1 MEDLELVVLFADADA
16 QRFVTKLI
24 ERGIERRCLRPMK
37 WRQIRDPMHDPRV
50 ARDPTAALTL
60 FLRHPTCRFVVVLD
74 HHGSGG
80 ESRSRESLESD
91 VADVLARAGV
101 AKERTAVIAFEP
113 ELESALVPVWDSV
126 LEILARKRSLRD
138 QFAVRVVAVEAAGEQ
153 LRACEAGV
161 CAAAPA
167 VEARHG
173 GVAARVVEHA
183 AGLSGVARLGVL
195 ALGVQRAPVEVSRGA
210 ESLRVVG
217 RAPHARRLSPG
228 TLGAGPRA
236 QPSGCV
242 GRRALS
248 EHG

>member
-126 LEILARKRSLRD
+126 LEILARKRGVPPAAILPDEGDPKGSWERALRVYQLKSGSALFAELATSLS
-138 QFAVRVVAVEAAGEQ
+138 
-153 LRACEAGV
+153 L
-161 CAAAPA
+161 P
-167 VEARHG
+167 
-173 GVAARVVEHA
+173 
-183 AGLSGVARLGVL
+183 RLKNGS
-195 ALGVQRAPVEVSRGA
+195 ALGRLAACLLRWFGA
-210 ESLRVVG
+210 EG
-217 RAPHARRLSPG
+217 EA
-228 TLGAGPRA
+228 
-236 QPSGCV
+236 
-242 GRRALS
+242 
-248 EHG
+248 

>member
-37 WRQIRDPMHDPRV
+37 WRHIRDPMHDPRV
-50 ARDPTAALTL
+50 ARDPTAALAL

-101 AKERTAVIAFEP
+101 ARERTAVIVFEP

-126 LEILARKRSLRD
+126 LEILARKRD
-138 QFAVRVVAVEAAGEQ
+138 VPPAAILPDEGDPKGSWESA
-153 LRACEAGV
+153 LRAHQLKSGSALF
-161 CAAAPA
+161 ADLATS
-167 VEARHG
+167 
-173 GVAARVVEHA
+173 
-183 AGLSGVARLGVL
+183 LSLSTLKKGA
-195 ALGVQRAPVEVSRGA
+195 ALGRLAACLLRWFGA
-210 ESLRVVG
+210 EG
-217 RAPHARRLSPG
+217 D
-228 TLGAGPRA
+228 
-236 QPSGCV
+236 
-242 GRRALS
+242 
-248 EHG
+248 E